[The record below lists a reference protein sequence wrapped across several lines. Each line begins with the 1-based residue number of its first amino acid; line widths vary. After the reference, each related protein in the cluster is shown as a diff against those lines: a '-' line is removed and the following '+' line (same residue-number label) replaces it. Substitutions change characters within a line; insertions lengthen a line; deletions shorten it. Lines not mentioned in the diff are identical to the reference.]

1 MLSTKWFYAFACVCL
16 LFSITTSSFAAQ
28 GFDYLPDDDTLGL
41 WHFDDAKVVDASENE
56 VESDVEGKAA
66 WDANQV
72 LSPNLAAPQA
82 VEFTAVSLPIRW
94 GQLKQ

>member
-16 LFSITTSSFAAQ
+16 LFSTTTSSFAAK

-41 WHFDDAKVVDASENE
+41 WHFDDAKVVDASENG
-56 VESDVEGKAA
+56 VE
-66 WDANQV
+66 
-72 LSPNLAAPQA
+72 

>member
-16 LFSITTSSFAAQ
+16 LFSTTTSSFAAQ

-41 WHFDDAKVVDASENE
+41 WHFDDAEVVDASENGVEDE
-56 VESDVEGKAA
+56 VRISGIARAA
-66 WDANQV
+66 EV

>member
-1 MLSTKWFYAFACVCL
+1 MLSTKWFYAFVCVCL
-16 LFSITTSSFAAQ
+16 LFSTTTSSFAAIGA
-28 GFDYLPDDDTLGL
+28 GFDVIIGSKNTRQFNWIGL
-41 WHFDDAKVVDASENE
+41 MDEVRISGIARDAE
-56 VESDVEGKAA
+56 
-66 WDANQV
+66 V

>member
-16 LFSITTSSFAAQ
+16 LFSTTTSSFAAK

-41 WHFDDAKVVDASENE
+41 WHFDDAKVVDASENG
-56 VESDVEGKAA
+56 VASDVEGKAA
-66 WDANQV
+66 WDANQEW
-72 LSPNLAAPQA
+72 NKLAAPQP